1 MTRPPRPALPPYTV
15 EDLIQ
20 AIGKSRRTVLD
31 ILRQYVVATGREIAR
46 YPRRNFLEMRLT
58 QEQFDEVTAV
68 VRRSEEE
75 GYSYAELFHELATG
89 RMLNQ
94 PLGHP
99 GSEATLL
106 DRLTQMTE
114 QLTDLRTYVG
124 TLESRLDELTKRVE
138 ALATSNVELH
148 SKLDRLQETLDKA
161 LSPMD

>member
-1 MTRPPRPALPPYTV
+1 MTRPPRAELPPRTV
-15 EDLIQ
+15 DDLME
-20 AIGKSRRTVLD
+20 ATGKSRRTVLD

-58 QEQFDEVTAV
+58 QEQYDEVLSV

-99 GSEATLL
+99 GGEAAML

-114 QLTDLRTYVG
+114 QLTDLRTYAG
-124 TLESRLDELTKRVE
+124 TLESRLDELTKQAE
-138 ALATSNVELH
+138 ALATSNLAVQ

-161 LSPMD
+161 LSPME